1 MFLYGGKD
9 IKEKKLPV
17 YIKTESEI
25 CITYSIL
32 HIVTVI
38 LIKNLFNERQ
48 VKLVG
53 IILFNEKFI
62 RAGIYVSY
70 RIRNTS
76 FKKMS
81 QKIQPLKKIQNSSKN
96 LHLNTKLSYS
106 LR

>member
-1 MFLYGGKD
+1 MEERILKRKNYQ
-9 IKEKKLPV
+9 

-62 RAGIYVSY
+62 RAGICV
-70 RIRNTS
+70 
-76 FKKMS
+76 
-81 QKIQPLKKIQNSSKN
+81 LE
-96 LHLNTKLSYS
+96 
-106 LR
+106 